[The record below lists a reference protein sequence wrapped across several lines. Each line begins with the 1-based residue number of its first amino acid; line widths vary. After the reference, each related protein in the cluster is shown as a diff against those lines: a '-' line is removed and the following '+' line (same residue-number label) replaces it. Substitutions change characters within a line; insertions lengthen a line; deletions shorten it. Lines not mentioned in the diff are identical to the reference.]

1 MTSRGGL
8 IAALALVAA
17 ACGGGDSTATP
28 ASDGDTVGVFYRGTL
43 DDGTEFDSNIG
54 GQPLVFVLG
63 EGSLIDGFENA
74 VRGMAVGET
83 VTVRLQP
90 AEAYGERDES
100 RILELP
106 AEGAPEGLIVG
117 QRVQFGSGG
126 AGTILEITED
136 FITVDTNH
144 QLAGQ
149 ALTFEITIESIDPG

>member
-8 IAALALVAA
+8 VAALALVAA
-17 ACGGGDSTATP
+17 ACGGGGDSAATV

-63 EGSLIDGFENA
+63 QGSLIDGFENA
-74 VRGMAVGET
+74 VRGKAVGET
-83 VTVRLQP
+83 LTVRLEP
-90 AEAYGERDES
+90 AEAYGEYNEAL
-100 RILELP
+100 IIEVP
-106 AEGAPEGLIVG
+106 AEGAPEGLTVG

-126 AGTILEITED
+126 AGTILAITED

-149 ALTFEITIESIDPG
+149 ALTFEITIDSIE